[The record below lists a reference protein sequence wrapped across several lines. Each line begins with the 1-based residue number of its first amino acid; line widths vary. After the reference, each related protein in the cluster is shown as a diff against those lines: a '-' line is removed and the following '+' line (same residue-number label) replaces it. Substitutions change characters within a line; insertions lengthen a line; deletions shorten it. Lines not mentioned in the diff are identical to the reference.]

1 MEFELLK
8 KAADQEREEIPMPDL
23 LRFIS
28 KDVAQG
34 EKR

>member
-1 MEFELLK
+1 MEWFLLK
-8 KAADQEREEIPMPDL
+8 KAADQEREDIKIPDL

>member
-1 MEFELLK
+1 MEWFLLK

>member
-8 KAADQEREEIPMPDL
+8 KAAGQEREEIPMPDL
-23 LRFIS
+23 FRFIS

>member
-8 KAADQEREEIPMPDL
+8 KAADQEREDITIPDL

-28 KDVAQG
+28 RDVAQG

>member
-1 MEFELLK
+1 MEWFLLK

-28 KDVAQG
+28 RDVARE

>member
-8 KAADQEREEIPMPDL
+8 KAADQEREDIPMPDL
-23 LRFIS
+23 LRIVS
-28 KDVAQG
+28 RDVAQE

>member
-8 KAADQEREEIPMPDL
+8 RQADQEREDIPMPDM
-23 LRFIS
+23 LRAVS
-28 KDVAQG
+28 RDVAEA